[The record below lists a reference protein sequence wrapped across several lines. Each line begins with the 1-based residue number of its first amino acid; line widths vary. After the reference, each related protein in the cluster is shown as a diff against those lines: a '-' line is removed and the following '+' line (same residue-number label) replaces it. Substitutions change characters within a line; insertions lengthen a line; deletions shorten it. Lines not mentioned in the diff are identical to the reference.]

1 LKFAARRARAILR
14 ASLAP
19 GGRASSETRAFV
31 GARTTAFSCRRGRER
46 TLALPVGEVAHFAVA
61 LEVAATSRL
70 ATGIGHI
77 VEVAPEGGAVRNPAL
92 ALRSRWQRAPASPV
106 KLFHVTF
113 LGRLGDADT
122 DSTSL
127 KGRSRKI
134 KSLLQTVNSL
144 KFNVTKTLRAL
155 CQLVLHNTDVRDTA
169 LGEELRD
176 IIGSRIK
183 REVSDMGRI
192 RGLGGQGEWLSQRI
206 AAVVEA
212 TTSTESSRRSGRW
225 ATVESEAGRGRSSRQ
240 RHVLHL
246 VSPRAKVLVG
256 QEVPEGHLLGLLL
269 SGRHDCGL
277 FENGKRAKGVLA
289 RASQEIE

>member
-1 LKFAARRARAILR
+1 MLKCML
-14 ASLAP
+14 
-19 GGRASSETRAFV
+19 
-31 GARTTAFSCRRGRER
+31 
-46 TLALPVGEVAHFAVA
+46 
-61 LEVAATSRL
+61 SRL
-70 ATGIGHI
+70 T
-77 VEVAPEGGAVRNPAL
+77 R
-92 ALRSRWQRAPASPV
+92 
-106 KLFHVTF
+106 F
-113 LGRLGDADT
+113 GDADT

-206 AAVVEA
+206 AAVFSPNSQYICSLNA
-212 TTSTESSRRSGRW
+212 STEHARKIVPLKPPLPPNPADEAGGGRRSNPKPD
-225 ATVESEAGRGRSSRQ
+225 E
-240 RHVLHL
+240 
-246 VSPRAKVLVG
+246 
-256 QEVPEGHLLGLLL
+256 EGAV
-269 SGRHDCGL
+269 RC
-277 FENGKRAKGVLA
+277 
-289 RASQEIE
+289 